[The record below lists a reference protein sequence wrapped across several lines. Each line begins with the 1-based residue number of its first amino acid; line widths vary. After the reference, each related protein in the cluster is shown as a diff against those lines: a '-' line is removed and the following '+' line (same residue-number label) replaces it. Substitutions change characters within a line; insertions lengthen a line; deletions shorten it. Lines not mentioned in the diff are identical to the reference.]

1 MNPIQSPN
9 AKVSYRKIKKLCKL
23 NDMSAIGLTLA
34 MQSYWA
40 ANISYLNGSISRNV
54 LNTRS
59 FNMENCL
66 TFV

>member
-1 MNPIQSPN
+1 
-9 AKVSYRKIKKLCKL
+9 
-23 NDMSAIGLTLA
+23 MSAIGLTLA

-66 TFV
+66 TFVWHAWWDANKTAHTIILLRWERSL